1 MKQNHERTRKK
12 DKFNKNTEFDIV
24 DEENHK
30 RLAQVAQAASN
41 FQMDLS
47 ASGKGAFDLGFQ
59 PSGIFPGLGNG
70 VFPQANMFGNYHQEW
85 EIEMIQ
91 NHMS

>member
-1 MKQNHERTRKK
+1 M
-12 DKFNKNTEFDIV
+12 

-30 RLAQVAQAASN
+30 RLAQVAQAAAAASH

-70 VFPQANMFGNYHQEW
+70 VFPQTTNMFGNYHQEW
-85 EIEMIQ
+85 DIEMMIQ
-91 NHMS
+91 N